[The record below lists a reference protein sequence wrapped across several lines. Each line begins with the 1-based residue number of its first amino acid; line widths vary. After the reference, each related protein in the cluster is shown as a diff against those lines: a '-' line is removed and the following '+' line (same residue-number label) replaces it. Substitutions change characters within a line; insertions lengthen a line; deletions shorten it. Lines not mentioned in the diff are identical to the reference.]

1 VLAESGAADAS
12 AAAVVAPNPLSST
25 AVVAAASNKSPPS
38 APGLGDSTIP
48 VQPSDLAVDLA
59 ALSTDSEVDRS
70 NLAAASTPVV
80 IAKVAQGLPDAPSPA
95 NAARSSDLPLS
106 TDDVATAVTLPLPER
121 TKAGMNDSPTTAVGA
136 LRNEISAWQT
146 PAIGNSAAAPVM
158 APISSIQLDGLT
170 PQQTDFVDKL
180 ATQMQWMG
188 QQKIQRAELE
198 LHPAELGRLDIT
210 LELEGQSLR
219 AEFGSSHAEVRAAI
233 ESQLPRLR
241 DLLAAQGFQL
251 GDAQVGSQQRESR
264 STFASTTASLDD
276 GIRRHVGVRRA
287 HFRAAARASATGVCR
302 TTGRVRLRHDITA
315 GAG

>member
-1 VLAESGAADAS
+1 M
-12 AAAVVAPNPLSST
+12 
-25 AVVAAASNKSPPS
+25 
-38 APGLGDSTIP
+38 
-48 VQPSDLAVDLA
+48 
-59 ALSTDSEVDRS
+59 
-70 NLAAASTPVV
+70 
-80 IAKVAQGLPDAPSPA
+80 
-95 NAARSSDLPLS
+95 
-106 TDDVATAVTLPLPER
+106 TLPLPER

-264 STFASTTASLDD
+264 STFASTTASVDMSVSD
-276 GIRRHVGVRRA
+276 APTSEPQPVPVRRV
-287 HFRAAARASATGVCR
+287 SA
-302 TTGRVRLRHDITA
+302 GRLDEFA
-315 GAG
+315 